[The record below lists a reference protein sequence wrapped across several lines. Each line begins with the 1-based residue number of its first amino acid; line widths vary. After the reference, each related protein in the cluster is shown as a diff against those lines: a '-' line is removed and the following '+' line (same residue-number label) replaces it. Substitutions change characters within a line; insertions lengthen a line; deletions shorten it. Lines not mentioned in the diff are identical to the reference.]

1 MRNSAK
7 TVAYLGLCTALALVL
22 AYAESLIPPLYPAL
36 PGIKMGLP
44 NIVMIFLLYRRN
56 AKAAIAVSLLR
67 MVLAAVLFGNGMML
81 LYSLAG
87 GALSLLAMILLKRA
101 DWLSAVGVS
110 VAGGVMHNAGQILM
124 AMLLL
129 DTTELGYYL
138 VVLTV
143 TGILAGVFVGLCGSA
158 LIRKIPAWK

>member
-1 MRNSAK
+1 MRNRAK
-7 TVAYLGLCTALALVL
+7 TVAFLGLCTALALVL
-22 AYAESLIPPLYPAL
+22 AYAESLIPPLYPSL

-44 NIVMIFLLYRRN
+44 NIIVIFLLYKRN

-67 MVLAAVLFGNGMML
+67 MVLVAVLFGNGMML

-87 GALSLLAMILLKRA
+87 GGFSMLAMILLKKT
-101 DWLSAVGVS
+101 DWLSVVGVS
-110 VAGGVMHNAGQILM
+110 IAGGVMHNAGQILM

-143 TGILAGVFVGLCGSA
+143 TGILAGIFVGLCSAA
-158 LIRKIPAWK
+158 LIRKIPA